1 MHLESAIGHVKRG
14 LSYQLYWYHPLWIKV
29 LNQLKMDL
37 QAVLQ
42 LRRLFRFLLG
52 QGTSIWLLL
61 TRSPPAILEPLMTLH
76 EGSSQKKAYSEP
88 RVG

>member
-1 MHLESAIGHVKRG
+1 MHLGSAIGHVKRG

-52 QGTSIWLLL
+52 QGTSIWFIAD
-61 TRSPPAILEPLMTLH
+61 PIA
-76 EGSSQKKAYSEP
+76 SSHFRAADDFT
-88 RVG
+88 